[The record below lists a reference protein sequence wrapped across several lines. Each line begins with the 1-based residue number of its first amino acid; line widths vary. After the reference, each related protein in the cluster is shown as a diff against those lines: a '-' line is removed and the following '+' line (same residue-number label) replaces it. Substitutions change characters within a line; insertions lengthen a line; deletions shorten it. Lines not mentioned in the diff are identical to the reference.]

1 MLINKVSDITLLKK
15 IKVKHFRKLKNLD
28 FELSENLT
36 VICGKNGTSKST
48 VLGLIAQICSFD
60 KNYKDG
66 KEINFKTLLGKP
78 FKSSFKDHFRFSS
91 KFDLPGT
98 MEVEYELYD
107 AYFKQD
113 KNDLLLKLYDSEDRE
128 KSRPVVRKNLVS
140 HKNENSSR
148 NVTHPVIYLSL
159 RRLTPIAERPR
170 YSLVEQS
177 EENVD
182 NFTYISSI
190 RTEFERLN
198 NRLLGKQNGNNLSL
212 TTGTIDSAVVHG
224 MDYDHESVSVGE
236 DNTGQILLA
245 LYSFKCLKEQY
256 SDYHGGI
263 LLIDELDAG
272 LFPAAQKEIIKI
284 LEKFSKE
291 LNLQVIFT
299 THSPIIIQDIYEKSQ
314 YNKNKYK
321 TIFITDT
328 FGDVQI
334 MNDYSWD
341 KINADLNIETIAIDE
356 QNSIPKI
363 NIYFEDNE
371 AYEFFNVLV
380 RELKVKK
387 VINPMRNVTLGCKNY
402 LNLIKEKVPE
412 FSRCS
417 IIVFDG
423 DEPEGSKYPNTIKL
437 PGALPPDQL
446 LFDYFY
452 KLPENDNFWRNNSKG
467 FTKPVFLK
475 ISAPILEWLDLP
487 PQPSQEYDLYKIVES
502 RGKISKDEKGKT
514 REKFKS
520 FYKDKIIQSLIKG
533 KLAENLFKIMV
544 DSDKQ
549 SYFYFVEEFKR
560 KIVNVMGN
568 TYPSQKNVVA
578 SYLEINKRK

>member
-1 MLINKVSDITLLKK
+1 MLIKHVSNITLLKK
-15 IKVKHFRKLKNLD
+15 IKVKHFRKLKDLD

-48 VLGLIAQICSFD
+48 VLGLIAQICSFE
-60 KNYKDG
+60 KNYKDD

-78 FKSSFKDHFRFSS
+78 FKSNFREHFRFSN

-107 AYFKQD
+107 AYFKQE
-113 KNDLLLKLYDSEDRE
+113 KYDLLLKLYDSEDRD
-128 KSRPVVRKNLVS
+128 KSRPVVRKNLTS

-159 RRLTPIAERPR
+159 RRLTPIAERSK
-170 YSLVEQS
+170 YSLVEPS
-177 EENVD
+177 EENEK
-182 NFTYISSI
+182 NIEYISSI
-190 RTEFERLN
+190 RAEFERLN
-198 NRLLGKQNGNNLSL
+198 NRLLGKQGGSNLSL

-224 MDYDHESVSVGE
+224 EDYDHESVSVGE

-245 LYSFKCLKEQY
+245 LYSFKYLKEEY
-256 SDYHGGI
+256 SDYHGGM

-272 LFPAAQKEIIKI
+272 LFPAAQKEVIRL

-291 LNLQVIFT
+291 LNLQIVFT
-299 THSPIIIQDIYEKSQ
+299 THSPIIIQDIFEKSQ
-314 YNKNKYK
+314 YNQDKYK

-328 FGDVQI
+328 FGGVQI

-341 KINADLNIETIAIDE
+341 KINADLNIETVALD
-356 QNSIPKI
+356 QQHSIPKI
-363 NIYFEDNE
+363 NVYFEDNE
-371 AYEFFNVLV
+371 AYELFNVLV

-402 LNLIKEKVPE
+402 INLIKEKVPE
-412 FSRCS
+412 FSRNS

-423 DEPEGSKYPNTIKL
+423 DEPEGSKYLNTIKL
-437 PGALPPDQL
+437 PGVLPPDQL
-446 LFDYFY
+446 LFDFLYR
-452 KLPENDNFWRNNSKG
+452 LPDGDDFWRNNSKS
-467 FTKPVFLK
+467 FTKPVFLR
-475 ISAPILEWLDLP
+475 ISAPIIEWLDLP
-487 PQPSQEYDLYKIVES
+487 THPNQDYDLHEMVES

-520 FYKDKIIQSLIKG
+520 FYKDRTIQSLIKG

-549 SYFYFVEEFKR
+549 SYSYFVDDFKR
-560 KIVNVMGN
+560 KIVSVMGN
-568 TYPSQKNVVA
+568 TYPSQKHVVA
-578 SYLEINKRK
+578 SFLEVNKLK